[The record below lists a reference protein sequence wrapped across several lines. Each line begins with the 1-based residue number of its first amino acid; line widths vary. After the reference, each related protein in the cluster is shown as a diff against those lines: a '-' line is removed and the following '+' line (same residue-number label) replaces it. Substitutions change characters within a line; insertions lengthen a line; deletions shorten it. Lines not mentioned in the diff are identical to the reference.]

1 VIAISEARSKRS
13 SLRVWFFRFLDRHV
27 PQFARLENVPAF
39 LAFHVLGFFVAGDD
53 LHLRMLALFAADFVL

>member
-13 SLRVWFFRFLDRHV
+13 SLRVWFFR
-27 PQFARLENVPAF
+27 F